1 MTTPNDTK
9 LVSSELGNLWLAYQ
23 EKTMLMKFLEHFLE
37 HTENE
42 ETQRMLQ
49 RSYDLSVQS
58 VIQIRSFFELAGA
71 VIPVGFTEGDLHKG
85 APKLFDYT
93 YDVMFLHLMSK
104 IETALFSLHSTM
116 SYRLDVFEFFRQLSE
131 DAQETYRQ
139 TTQYLLQIGVLSR
152 PPYVSMPKEVEMVT
166 NKSYFSGYSLLNEK
180 RALNTVEVSLIHNAI
195 ETNLTGMQL
204 MMGFAQVAHDK
215 QVKKYFA
222 DGMDLSK
229 KIETTLG
236 EFLREEFIEPPA
248 THAGKATNSTIAPF
262 SDKLMMYITSILS
275 TFGLGSNAIGG
286 AFSLRNDLP
295 ITMAILAKDIVSF
308 AKEGGKIMV
317 ENGWMEEPPQVEDRK
332 QLKK

>member
-1 MTTPNDTK
+1 
-9 LVSSELGNLWLAYQ
+9 
-23 EKTMLMKFLEHFLE
+23 
-37 HTENE
+37 
-42 ETQRMLQ
+42 
-49 RSYDLSVQS
+49 
-58 VIQIRSFFELAGA
+58 
-71 VIPVGFTEGDLHKG
+71 
-85 APKLFDYT
+85 
-93 YDVMFLHLMSK
+93 MSK